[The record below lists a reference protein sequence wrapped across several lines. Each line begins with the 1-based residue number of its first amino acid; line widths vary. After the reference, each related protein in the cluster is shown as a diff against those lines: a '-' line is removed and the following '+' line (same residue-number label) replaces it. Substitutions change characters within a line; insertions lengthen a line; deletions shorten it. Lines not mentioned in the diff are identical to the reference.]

1 MVFTPNYDQNQV
13 IVDDS
18 RNEMLVTSYFGYSG
32 TNPMFTMFLKT

>member
-18 RNEMLVTSYFGYSG
+18 RIMICPVSKTSQ
-32 TNPMFTMFLKT
+32 L